1 MTTSPHDPP
10 ARERPRRSR
19 PVRAGRPPY
28 PARAARTT
36 GVAATVALLAATLV
50 LPTAAAAANGPASDA
65 TSTTTAVA
73 TATATATAAA
83 AAADELPAP
92 RLDWT
97 ACPFPGA
104 PEGLQCASVQVPVD
118 YADPRGAKTTVTV
131 DRLPAT
137 GAHPVG
143 SLFFDPG
150 GPGGS
155 GTELVYAES
164 LGAGLFS
171 AATREHFDLIGL
183 DPRGVGLSSPVRCDP
198 ELLNRQVS
206 LFPSDEAGFQRLVER
221 NRELG
226 RSCRRLT
233 GPLLDHL
240 DTVSAARDL
249 EVLRRALGQGA
260 LNYLGLSYGS
270 QLGATYAAL
279 FPDRIRTLALDGA
292 LDHSLATTTL
302 FKDEARAY
310 EDSFRRFVGWCA
322 QDTTC
327 ALHGTD
333 VGRLFDELVT
343 AADRTPIPAPDCVR
357 SGDCRPSV
365 TGEDIR
371 LNLQGRLLFPSR
383 RGELALAL
391 EQARNG
397 DASAF
402 SSPLATGPADGEAN
416 GSEIA
421 IECLDWPTPI
431 RTLADLQRLQ
441 GIGRTVAPRL
451 GGASQSWTIL
461 TGCVGWPAPVVN
473 PPRPAAV
480 RHAPPILITNAT
492 HDPSTAYPWAVH
504 LAGQLPSS
512 VLVTREGDGH
522 TSYLARGAA
531 RTRDAIDSYLL
542 TGRTPPPGTVYAD

>member
-1 MTTSPHDPP
+1 M
-10 ARERPRRSR
+10 
-19 PVRAGRPPY
+19 
-28 PARAARTT
+28 T
-36 GVAATVALLAATLV
+36 GVAATVTLIAATLV
-50 LPTAAAAANGPASDA
+50 LPTAAAAAA
-65 TSTTTAVA
+65 TG
-73 TATATATAAA
+73 TAAAATA
-83 AAADELPAP
+83 AAADELPAAP
-92 RLDWT
+92 LNWT

-104 PEGLQCASVQVPVD
+104 PQGLQCASVQVPVD
-118 YADPRGAKTTVTV
+118 YAHPRGAKATVTV

-155 GTELVYAES
+155 GTGLVYAES
-164 LGAGLFS
+164 LGAGLFT

-198 ELLNRQVS
+198 ALLNRQVS
-206 LFPSDEAGFQRLVER
+206 LFPTDEAGFQRLVER

-233 GPLLDHL
+233 GPLLEHL

-249 EVLRRALGQGA
+249 EVLRRALGQGP

-270 QLGATYAAL
+270 QLGATYAEL
-279 FPDRIRTLALDGA
+279 FPGRIRTLALDGA
-292 LDHSLATTTL
+292 LDHSLSTTTL
-302 FKDEARAY
+302 FQDEARAY
-310 EDSFRRFVGWCA
+310 EDSFGRFVDRCA
-322 QDTTC
+322 QDTSC
-327 ALHGTD
+327 APPGADL
-333 VGRLFDELVT
+333 GRLLDDLVA
-343 AADRTPIPAPDCVR
+343 AADRTPIPAPGCVPTG
-357 SGDCRPSV
+357 SCRPSV

-371 LNLQGRLLFPSR
+371 FNLQGLLLFPAR
-383 RGELALAL
+383 QGELARAL

-397 DASAF
+397 DATAF
-402 SSPLATGPADGEAN
+402 SSPLATGPSDGEAN
-416 GSEIA
+416 GSAIA

-431 RTLADLQRLQ
+431 RTLGDLQRLQ
-441 GIGRTVAPRL
+441 RLGRTVAPRF

-461 TGCVGWPAPVVN
+461 AGCIGWPAPVVN
-473 PPRPAAV
+473 PPRPATV

-504 LAGQLPSS
+504 LARELPSS

-531 RTRDAIDSYLL
+531 RTRDAIDTYLL
-542 TGRTPPPGTVYAD
+542 TGRTPPPGTVYDD

>member
-1 MTTSPHDPP
+1 MTTPPRDAHD
-10 ARERPRRSR
+10 RDRPRRPR
-19 PVRAGRPPY
+19 PAGAGRSSY
-28 PARAARTT
+28 RAWTTRTT
-36 GVAATVALLAATLV
+36 GVAATVALIAATLV
-50 LPTAAAAANGPASDA
+50 LPTAAAAAANGNA
-65 TSTTTAVA
+65 
-73 TATATATAAA
+73 ATAASA
-83 AAADELPAP
+83 AEAADEFPAP
-92 RLDWT
+92 PLNWT
-97 ACPFPGA
+97 ACPFPGT
-104 PEGLQCASVQVPVD
+104 PEGLQCVSVQVPVD
-118 YADPRGAKTTVTV
+118 YARPRGAKTTVTV
-131 DRLPAT
+131 NRLRAT

-171 AATREHFDLIGL
+171 ATTREHFDLIGL

-206 LFPSDEAGFQRLVER
+206 LFPTDEAGFQRLVER
-221 NRELG
+221 NGELG

-270 QLGATYAAL
+270 QLGATYAEL
-279 FPDRIRTLALDGA
+279 FPARIRTLALDGA

-302 FKDEARAY
+302 FKDEAQAY
-310 EDSFRRFVGWCA
+310 EDSFRRFADRCA
-322 QDTTC
+322 QDTSC

-333 VGRLFDELVT
+333 VGQLFDDLVA
-343 AADRTPIPAPDCVR
+343 AADRAPIPAPACVP
-357 SGDCRPSV
+357 SGTCRPSV
-365 TGEDIR
+365 TGEDLR
-371 LNLQGRLLFPSR
+371 LNLQGMLLFPAR
-383 RGELALAL
+383 QGELALAL
-391 EQARNG
+391 QQARNG

-402 SSPLATGPADGEAN
+402 SPPLATGPSDGEVN
-416 GSEIA
+416 GSAIA

-431 RTLADLQRLQ
+431 RSLADLQRLQ
-441 GIGRTVAPRL
+441 RLGRTVAPRL

-461 TGCVGWPAPVVN
+461 TGCIGWPAPVTN

-504 LAGQLPSS
+504 LAHELPSS

-542 TGRTPPPGTVYAD
+542 TGRTPPPGTVYDD